1 MIKKTLLAVLSSLA
15 WLQAENVQ
23 VLPVVGADFSID
35 APATMQAL
43 VRSAVQKAGDT
54 PVETEQPVQIR
65 TNLMRLGQTY
75 IVVVEK
81 LQNGQVVQSN
91 QLKAA
96 SADELDVVVERTVA
110 ASLKGTSARSNEEV
124 GKITDAEEKSVQ
136 KRKESRNYSA
146 FGLGPAGMHGMDNSG
161 ELAYRIHSGYIWEVG
176 GYGAI
181 TLTNN
186 VGMTF
191 SEWALHEALLIG
203 GRLYVTPT
211 AVSPYLGAGAGVGL
225 TLGDALRVGFAV
237 GGSAGVVFFR
247 TSSTQLELGGD
258 YDVIFDSRDGGHP
271 VGMFGGHIAINY

>member
-1 MIKKTLLAVLSSLA
+1 MIKKTLLVVLSSMA

-23 VLPVVGADFSID
+23 VLPVQGADFSID
-35 APATMQAL
+35 ASATMQAL

-54 PVETEQPVQIR
+54 PVESEQSVQIR
-65 TNLMRLGQTY
+65 TSLMRLDQTY
-75 IVVVEK
+75 IVVTEK

-96 SADELDVVVERTVA
+96 SADELDVVVERTVT
-110 ASLKGTSARSNEEV
+110 ASLKGSSARSNEEV
-124 GKITDAEEKSVQ
+124 GKITDEEEKSVQ
-136 KRKESRNYSA
+136 KRKESRNYKS

-161 ELAYRIHSGYIWEVG
+161 ELAYMIHTGYIWEVG

-191 SEWALHEALLIG
+191 SELALHEALLIG

-211 AVSPYLGAGAGVGL
+211 AVSPYLGAGAGIGL

-237 GGSAGVVFFR
+237 GGSAGLVLFR

-271 VGMFGGHIAINY
+271 VGMYGGHIAINY

>member
-1 MIKKTLLAVLSSLA
+1 MIKKTLLVVLSSMA

-23 VLPVVGADFSID
+23 VLPVQGADFSID
-35 APATMQAL
+35 ASATMQAL

-54 PVETEQPVQIR
+54 PVESEQPVQIR
-65 TNLMRLGQTY
+65 TSLMRLGQTY
-75 IVVVEK
+75 IVVSEK

-96 SADELDVVVERTVA
+96 NADELDVVVERTVA
-110 ASLKGTSARSNEEV
+110 ASLQGSSARSNEEV
-124 GKITDAEEKSVQ
+124 GKITDEEEKSVQ
-136 KRKESRNYSA
+136 KRKESRNYKS

-161 ELAYRIHSGYIWEVG
+161 ELAYMIHTGYIWEVG

-191 SEWALHEALLIG
+191 GEWALHEAFLIG
-203 GRLYVTPT
+203 GRFYVTPT
-211 AVSPYLGAGAGVGL
+211 AVSPYLGAGVGLGL
-225 TLGDALRVGFAV
+225 TLGDAFRAGFAV
-237 GGSAGVVFFR
+237 GGSAGLVLFR

>member
-1 MIKKTLLAVLSSLA
+1 MIRKALLVVLSSMA

-23 VLPVVGADFSID
+23 VLPVLGADFSID

-54 PVETEQPVQIR
+54 PVDSEQPVQIR
-65 TNLMRLGQTY
+65 TSLMRLGQTY
-75 IVVVEK
+75 IVVSEK

-91 QLKAA
+91 QLKAS

-110 ASLKGTSARSNEEV
+110 ASLKGSSAQSNDEV
-124 GKITDAEEKSVQ
+124 GKITDQEEKSVQ
-136 KRKESRNYSA
+136 KRKESRNYKT

-161 ELAYRIHSGYIWEVG
+161 ELAYMIHTGYIWEVG
-176 GYGAI
+176 SYGAI

-191 SEWALHEALLIG
+191 GEWALHEAFLIG
-203 GRLYVTPT
+203 GRFYATPG
-211 AVSPYLGAGAGVGL
+211 AVAPYLGAGVGL
-225 TLGDALRVGFAV
+225 GVTLGDAFRAGFAV
-237 GGSAGVVFFR
+237 GGSAGVTLFR

-271 VGMFGGHIAINY
+271 VGMFGGHIAVNY

>member
-1 MIKKTLLAVLSSLA
+1 MIKKTLLVVLSSMA

-23 VLPVVGADFSID
+23 VLPVQGANFSID
-35 APATMQAL
+35 ASATMQAL

-54 PVETEQPVQIR
+54 PVESEQPVQIR
-65 TNLMRLGQTY
+65 TSLMRLDQTY
-75 IVVVEK
+75 IVVTEK

-96 SADELDVVVERTVA
+96 SADELDVVVERTVT
-110 ASLKGTSARSNEEV
+110 ASLKGSSARSNEEV
-124 GKITDAEEKSVQ
+124 GKITDEEEKSVQ
-136 KRKESRNYSA
+136 KRKESRNYKS

-161 ELAYRIHSGYIWEVG
+161 ELAYMIHTGYIWEVG

-191 SEWALHEALLIG
+191 SELALHEALLIG

-211 AVSPYLGAGAGVGL
+211 AVSPYLGAGAGIGL

-237 GGSAGVVFFR
+237 GGSAGLVLFR

-271 VGMFGGHIAINY
+271 VGMYGGHIAINY